1 MDVLNLMPD
10 SSEANCSGANLPTT
24 ELKILHLLMS
34 VSGIVCSVITLLFLL
49 VLIVASRAYKATLQ
63 RLNIYNIILGLICEI
78 AYALQIKI
86 HFERED
92 SVHQDAFCEALGFLY
107 VYTRFMWYTFIV
119 LYTNCLLF
127 FALRLRM
134 GKPLSQFG
142 SRCIELICV
151 IGSIFAPL
159 AYIWLP
165 FQNHM
170 YGLDN
175 QFFCWIQY
183 IKLVNGTCIV
193 NNRNLIVVN
202 SVFIGMSAEVILVCF
217 VACVVYCFLHK
228 IVQNRQSASL
238 LKRSQYIIA
247 INISFFVF
255 CVIFIITTFVNIQ
268 PITLYISLYFSVL
281 FPLCLQVWITLY
293 FLLSLNIKSCP
304 KFLRF
309 IRTQARIST
318 PTPQSARDFGIDKSD
333 TPTNPTSHPVNRPSY
348 TYFSVPYT
356 GGFTQITD
364 GAQDETEEQTPLIK
378 N

>member
-1 MDVLNLMPD
+1 M
-10 SSEANCSGANLPTT
+10 
-24 ELKILHLLMS
+24 
-34 VSGIVCSVITLLFLL
+34 
-49 VLIVASRAYKATLQ
+49 
-63 RLNIYNIILGLICEI
+63 LGLICEL
-78 AYALQIKI
+78 AYALQIEI
-86 HFERED
+86 HFKKTED
-92 SVHQDAFCEALGFLY
+92 SVQRQDTFCEALGFLY

-159 AYIWLP
+159 AYVWLP
-165 FQNHM
+165 FQDEM
-170 YGLDN
+170 YGLDS

-183 IKLVNGTCIV
+183 IKIVNGTCAV

-217 VACVVYCFLHK
+217 VVCIVYCFLHK

-238 LKRSQYIIA
+238 LKRSQYIIG

-255 CVIFIITTFVNIQ
+255 CIIFIITTFVNIQ

-304 KFLRF
+304 KFFRF
-309 IRTQARIST
+309 IRSQARIST
-318 PTPQSARDFGIDKSD
+318 PTPQSGRDFGIDKSD

-364 GAQDETEEQTPLIK
+364 GVQDETEEQTPLIK